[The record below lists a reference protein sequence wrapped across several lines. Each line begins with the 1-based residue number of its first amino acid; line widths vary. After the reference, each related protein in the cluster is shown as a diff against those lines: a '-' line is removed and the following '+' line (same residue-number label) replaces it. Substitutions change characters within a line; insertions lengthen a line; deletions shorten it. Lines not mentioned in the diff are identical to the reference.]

1 MYNALL
7 EIMEPEI
14 REREKKAEILAIIKT
29 FREVGHTED
38 EIKDVLMRNYELSLQ
53 ETEIYLK

>member
-14 REREKKAEILAIIKT
+14 REREKKAEILDIIKT

>member
-1 MYNALL
+1 MYDALL

-14 REREKKAEILAIIKT
+14 REREKRAEILAIIKT

-38 EIKDVLMRNYELSLQ
+38 EIKDVLMRNYDLSLQ